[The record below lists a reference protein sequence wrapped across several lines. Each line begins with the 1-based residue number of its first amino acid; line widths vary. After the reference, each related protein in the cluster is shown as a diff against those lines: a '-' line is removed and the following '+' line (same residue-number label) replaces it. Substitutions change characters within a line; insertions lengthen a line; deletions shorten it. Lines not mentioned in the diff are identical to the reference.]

1 MDLRAAYVL
10 ALGLAT
16 GLLGC
21 APHGLLPVVPAD
33 SKGTQTAAA
42 ADLPPDDGK
51 PHKPH
56 AATYVAA
63 GDLAEKTSDDPQRGP
78 AERERLQEQARK
90 AYQQAIA
97 LEPDYVPAHQALARL
112 YLKLG
117 DAEHA
122 VATYQKVL
130 KAHPKEAPLWFE
142 LGMCYSRQKQWDR
155 ALESLR
161 QAVKLDPENRPYVNT
176 LGFCLARAGRYDES
190 LACFRKLSGPARAHY
205 NLARMLHHLN
215 HDDLSRQHLR
225 LALEADPDM
234 TPARQLL
241 AQLEA
246 QPTGV
251 IQASGTEE
259 QDAEPQQEAPGR

>member
-1 MDLRAAYVL
+1 MDRRAAFVL

-16 GLLGC
+16 GALGC
-21 APHGLLPVVPAD
+21 APHGTLPLVSSD
-33 SKGTQTAAA
+33 TQATPTATAEP
-42 ADLPPDDGK
+42 DLAPDDGK

-56 AATYVAA
+56 ASTCVAA
-63 GDLAEKTSDDPQRGP
+63 GNLAEKTADEPLRGP
-78 AERERLQEQARK
+78 AEREQLLDQARK

-112 YLKLG
+112 YVKLG
-117 DAEHA
+117 DNERA

-155 ALESLR
+155 ALENLR
-161 QAVKLDPENRPYVNT
+161 HAVTLDPENRYYVNT

-190 LACFRKLSGPARAHY
+190 LACFRKICGPARAHY

-215 HDDLSRQHLR
+215 RDDLSREHLR
-225 LALEADPDM
+225 LALQADPQLAA
-234 TPARQLL
+234 ARQLL
-241 AQLEA
+241 AQIEA
-246 QPTGV
+246 PAGV
-251 IQASGTEE
+251 VQASAADD
-259 QDAEPQQEAPGR
+259 QDAEQQPETPGR